1 MASKIK
7 VKRILELRE
16 KRVSQNAIASTLR
29 VSKHSIQDVCRVA
42 EELGVTYSDVTG
54 NTEDELYQLFFPD
67 KMGAQNIYKLPD
79 YEYVHKELAK
89 VGVTLKLLHEE
100 YKTECKENGALA
112 IGYSK
117 FCKDYGKFIG
127 TKDFAN
133 HITHKPGDRIEVD
146 WSGPTMTYY
155 DKKTGR
161 PVTVYLFVADLVYS
175 RLAYVEPMLDM
186 RQMSWMSCN
195 INMWEYFG
203 GVSRILVC
211 DNLKTGVISH
221 PREGEVILNSEYEAL
236 LSHYGTAALP
246 AAVKAPRQKNSTEG
260 TVGDIATAII
270 ARLRNERFTSF
281 ESLSNAVAIK
291 LEEFNNASF
300 QKRSGSR
307 RSVFETE
314 EKEFLK
320 PLPASPYEIGVWVYG
335 RKVQLNSHVSFEKNF
350 YSCHYSHIGKTV
362 DLKITPAM
370 VYIYLNGERIKS
382 HSRFEAGVTNKYRT
396 DAADLPRNAGF
407 TEWTEERIMAW
418 ADGIGMA
425 TGIAISR
432 ILSSRD
438 YPEQSFNSALSVLNL
453 SKTYSAARL
462 EKACEIAIR
471 TIRCPRYSHLKA
483 ILSSG
488 QDTAYVT
495 ANQKNAV
502 STEGCLRGEDYY
514 LSLDNRKEENA

>member
-1 MASKIK
+1 M
-7 VKRILELRE
+7 
-16 KRVSQNAIASTLR
+16 
-29 VSKHSIQDVCRVA
+29 SKHSIQDAYSVA
-42 EELGVTYSDVTG
+42 DELGVTYSDVTG

-67 KMGAQNIYKLPD
+67 KMASD

-100 YKTECKENGALA
+100 YEAECKKSGALA
-112 IGYSK
+112 VGYSK

-127 TKDFAN
+127 IRSFAN
-133 HITHKPGDRIEVD
+133 HIIHKPGDRIEVD

-155 DKKTGR
+155 DRRTGK
-161 PVTVYLFVADLVYS
+161 PVTVYLFVGDLVYS
-175 RLAYVEPMLDM
+175 RLAYVEPTLDMRQMSWMSCNIM

-211 DNLKTGVISH
+211 DNLKTGVITH

-270 ARLRNERFTSF
+270 AKLRNERFTSF
-281 ESLSNAVAIK
+281 ESLSNAVALK
-291 LEEFNNASF
+291 LEDFNNASF

-307 RSVFETE
+307 RSVFEAE

-320 PLPASPYEIGVWVYG
+320 PLPSTSYEIGVWVYG
-335 RKVQLNSHVSFEKNF
+335 RKVQLNSHVAFEKNF
-350 YSCHYSHIGKTV
+350 YSCHHSHIGKTV
-362 DLKITPAM
+362 DLKVTPAM
-370 VYIYLNGERIKS
+370 VYIYLDGERVKS
-382 HSRFEAGVTNKYRT
+382 HSRFAAGVTNKYRT

-407 TEWTEERIMAW
+407 SEWTEERIQSW

-495 ANQKNAV
+495 ASQENAV
-502 STEGCLRGEDYY
+502 NTEGCLRGEAYY
-514 LSLDNRKEENA
+514 LSLGNRQEGDV